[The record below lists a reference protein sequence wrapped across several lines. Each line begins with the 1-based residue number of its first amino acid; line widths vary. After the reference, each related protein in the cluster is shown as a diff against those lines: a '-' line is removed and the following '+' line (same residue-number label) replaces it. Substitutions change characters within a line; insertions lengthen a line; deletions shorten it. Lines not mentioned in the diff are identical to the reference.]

1 MLKEV
6 DERAN
11 GADDSNE
18 CDAPARDAQVIDMRR
33 SRLGLRALPPEGRV
47 VVEAAIAAQTPA
59 GVRVQNLLAI
69 GAEIDAQAVSN
80 DNFDMWVTVCQRL
93 DAIAYAVRLVEAQ
106 LIAGNTGEG
115 MLLPDRDLL
124 A

>member
-1 MLKEV
+1 MLRQDV
-6 DERAN
+6 GERE
-11 GADDSNE
+11 SNA
-18 CDAPARDAQVIDMRR
+18 CASDAPARDEQEIDMRR

-59 GVRVQNLLAI
+59 GIRFQNLLAI

-80 DNFDMWVTVCQRL
+80 DNFDVWVTVCQRL

-106 LIAGNTGEG
+106 LIAGNTGAG

>member
-18 CDAPARDAQVIDMRR
+18 CESDAPQVIDMRR

-106 LIAGNTGEG
+106 LIAGNSGAG
-115 MLLPDRDLL
+115 MLLPDKDLL